1 MMNAAVDLSLSENK
15 IVCEW
20 LTSKE
25 AAEYLGITPNALRI
39 WVCRGKLKSYKLG
52 RFLRFQI
59 SDLRCLLRVNT

>member
-1 MMNAAVDLSLSENK
+1 MINNAIDLSLSENL

-25 AAEYLGITPNALRI
+25 AAQYLGITPNALRI

-52 RFLRFQI
+52 RFLRFRI
-59 SDLRCLLRVNT
+59 SDLKLLLKPNS